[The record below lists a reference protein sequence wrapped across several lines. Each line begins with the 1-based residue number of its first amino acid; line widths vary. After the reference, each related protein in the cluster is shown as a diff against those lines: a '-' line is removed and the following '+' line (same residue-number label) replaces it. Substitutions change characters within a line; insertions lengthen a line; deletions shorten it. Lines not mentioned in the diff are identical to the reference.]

1 MFAAMLSA
9 ISIMALSQFALYY
22 WRAVLAGAA
31 GQPVSDS
38 ILAAAHVGNGHV
50 TGRDFET
57 LVGLHDLTTDLH
69 PGRRAGGSDVT
80 TRTNLGAA
88 SLTVFVRVRVLT
100 FSL

>member
-57 LVGLHDLTTDLH
+57 LVGLYDLTTDLH
-69 PGRRAGGSDVT
+69 PGRGGRVAQT
-80 TRTNLGAA
+80 QPLGRTWVLHPSR
-88 SLTVFVRVRVLT
+88 SL
-100 FSL
+100 